1 LFLNEEKDKL
11 ARKLILIVKL
21 VAIVSIFLILLLLS
35 STAFA
40 QIQYYGVDVS
50 LDEKGKAQVKLT
62 LTFLKPEEEF
72 DFKIIG
78 KIEKFGASS
87 MGIPVDCS
95 VTSGGI
101 SYVKCKLNL
110 TQERR
115 TVDLK
120 FETKDFVRVIEDKY
134 FFDADFSLGKNI
146 SSLFVS
152 VKLPEGFGLVS
163 EEKGRISFPGDV
175 TILSDG
181 RHHIISWRF
190 VDLAE
195 NQSLRFYVLYER
207 VQGPQA
213 SDLIFYITVFVVAA
227 IAFSIFLYFRF
238 LRKPEKIILS
248 VLDEFERKVFDAIK
262 EAGGEVNQKRVVQA
276 TNLSKAK
283 VSRVVKSL
291 AERGLIEIER
301 LGRTNKLKIVK
312 KKLKFF

>member
-1 LFLNEEKDKL
+1 VKFFTTTTFFL
-11 ARKLILIVKL
+11 V
-21 VAIVSIFLILLLLS
+21 FLLLS

-40 QIQYYGVDVS
+40 QIQYYGADIS
-50 LDEKGKAQVKLT
+50 LDEKGRAQVKLT

-78 KIEKFGASS
+78 KIEKFSASS
-87 MGIPVDCS
+87 IGIPVDCS
-95 VTSGGI
+95 VAAGGI

-115 TVDLK
+115 TVELK
-120 FETKDFVRVIEDKY
+120 FETKDFVRAIEDKY
-134 FFDADFSLGKNI
+134 YFDADLSLEKSINN
-146 SSLFVS
+146 LFVS

-163 EEKGRISFPGDV
+163 EEKGRISFPENV

-190 VDLAE
+190 IDLAE
-195 NQSLRFYVLYER
+195 TQNLRFYLLYER
-207 VQGPQA
+207 VQGSQP
-213 SDLIFYITVFVVAA
+213 SNLIFYITVFVVVA
-227 IAFSIFLYFRF
+227 IVVWIFFYFRF

-301 LGRTNKLKIVK
+301 FGRTNKLKIVK
-312 KKLKFF
+312 KKFKFF

>member
-1 LFLNEEKDKL
+1 
-11 ARKLILIVKL
+11 VKI
-21 VAIVSIFLILLLLS
+21 VAITTFFLAFLLLS

-40 QIQYYGVDVS
+40 QIQYYGVDIS
-50 LDEKGKAQVKLT
+50 LDEGGRAKVKLT

-78 KIEKFGASS
+78 KIEKFSANS

-95 VTSGGI
+95 VTAGGI

-115 TVDLK
+115 TVELN
-120 FETKDFVRVIEDKY
+120 FETNDFVRTIEDKY
-134 FFDADFSLGKNI
+134 YFDADLSLGKSINNF
-146 SSLFVS
+146 FVS

-163 EEKGRISFPGDV
+163 EEKGRISFPDNA

-190 VDLAE
+190 IDLAE
-195 NQSLRFYVLYER
+195 NQTLRFYVLYER
-207 VQGPQA
+207 VQGFQA
-213 SDLIFYITVFVVAA
+213 SNLIFYITVFVVAA
-227 IAFSIFLYFRF
+227 IAVSIFLYFRF

-262 EAGGEVNQKRVVQA
+262 EAGGEVNQKKVVQA

-312 KKLKFF
+312 KKFKFF

>member
-1 LFLNEEKDKL
+1 M
-11 ARKLILIVKL
+11 KL
-21 VAIVSIFLILLLLS
+21 VAIVSIFLILLLLP

-40 QIQYYGVDVS
+40 QIQYYGADIS
-50 LDEKGKAQVKLT
+50 LNEKGKAQVKLT
-62 LTFLKPEEEF
+62 VTFLKPEEEF
-72 DFKIIG
+72 DISLLG
-78 KIEKFGASS
+78 RIEKFSASS

-95 VTSGGI
+95 VTVGGI

-115 TVDLK
+115 TIELN
-120 FETKDFVRVIEDKY
+120 FETNDFVRIIEDKY
-134 FFDADFSLGKNI
+134 YFDADLSLGKSIN
-146 SSLFVS
+146 SLFVS

-163 EEKGRISFPGDV
+163 EDVKGRISFPENA

-181 RHHIISWRF
+181 RRHIISWKF
-190 VDLAE
+190 IDSAA
-195 NQSLRFYVLYER
+195 NQTLRFYVLYER
-207 VQGPQA
+207 VQGFQTLNI
-213 SDLIFYITVFVVAA
+213 SYLMGFVIVA
-227 IAFSIFLYFRF
+227 ILVSIFFYFRF

-262 EAGGEVNQKRVVQA
+262 EAGGEVNQKKVVQA

-312 KKLKFF
+312 KKFKFF

>member
-1 LFLNEEKDKL
+1 MK
-11 ARKLILIVKL
+11 I
-21 VAIVSIFLILLLLS
+21 VAIATFFFAFLLLS

-50 LDEKGKAQVKLT
+50 LDEKGRAQVKLT

-78 KIEKFGASS
+78 KIEKFSASS
-87 MGIPVDCS
+87 IGIPVDCS
-95 VTSGGI
+95 VTAGGI

-115 TVDLK
+115 TVELK
-120 FETKDFVRVIEDKY
+120 FETNDFVRVIEDKY
-134 FFDADFSLGKNI
+134 YFDADLSLGKSINN
-146 SSLFVS
+146 LFVS
-152 VKLPEGFGLVS
+152 IKLPEGFGLVS
-163 EEKGRISFPGDV
+163 EEKGRISFPENV

-190 VDLAE
+190 IDLAE
-195 NQSLRFYVLYER
+195 TQTLRFYVLYER
-207 VQGPQA
+207 VQGSQA
-213 SDLIFYITVFVVAA
+213 SNLIFYITVFVIAA
-227 IAFSIFLYFRF
+227 IVVSISLYFRF

-262 EAGGEVNQKRVVQA
+262 EAGGEVNQKKVVQA

-312 KKLKFF
+312 KKFKFF

>member
-1 LFLNEEKDKL
+1 
-11 ARKLILIVKL
+11 VKP
-21 VAIVSIFLILLLLS
+21 VAIISFFLTFLLLS

-40 QIQYYGVDVS
+40 QIQYYGADIS
-50 LDEKGKAQVKLT
+50 LNEKGKAQVKLT
-62 LTFLKPEEEF
+62 VTFLKPEEEF
-72 DFKIIG
+72 DISLLG
-78 KIEKFGASS
+78 RIEKFSASS

-95 VTSGGI
+95 VTVGGI

-115 TVDLK
+115 TIELN
-120 FETKDFVRVIEDKY
+120 FETNDFVRIIEDKY
-134 FFDADFSLGKNI
+134 YFDADLSLGKSIN
-146 SSLFVS
+146 SLFVS

-163 EEKGRISFPGDV
+163 EDVKGRISFPENA

-181 RHHIISWRF
+181 RRHIISWKF
-190 VDLAE
+190 IDSAA
-195 NQSLRFYVLYER
+195 NQTLRFYVLYER
-207 VQGPQA
+207 VQGFQTLNI
-213 SDLIFYITVFVVAA
+213 SYLMGFVIVA
-227 IAFSIFLYFRF
+227 ILVSIFFYFRF

-262 EAGGEVNQKRVVQA
+262 EAGGEVNQKKVVQA

-312 KKLKFF
+312 KKFKFF